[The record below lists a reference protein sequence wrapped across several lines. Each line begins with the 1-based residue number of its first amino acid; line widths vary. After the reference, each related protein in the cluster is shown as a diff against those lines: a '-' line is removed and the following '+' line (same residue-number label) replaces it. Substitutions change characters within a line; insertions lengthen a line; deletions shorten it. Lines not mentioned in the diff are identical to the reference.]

1 MEKAKKYF
9 IRSAGKG
16 EMKIY
21 HLINLIDFSQLDIF
35 FNSIE
40 EIVAGFPR
48 LDKGTSTC
56 VQTPRVV
63 GRVKV

>member
-40 EIVAGFPR
+40 EIHIYAKKHLIDIVSR
-48 LDKGTSTC
+48 DLD
-56 VQTPRVV
+56 
-63 GRVKV
+63 